1 LGGAH
6 VIAAIL
12 AVDGGNSKADVA
24 LVAADGTLLGAMRGP
39 TVSHQAVGLEPG
51 LDALEATV
59 GRVLKWAGAE
69 PDRRPAA
76 RFGIFTLAG
85 ADLPADMRMLRR
97 ALIERALVDEV
108 VVLNDTHAA
117 LRAGSDRPW
126 GVVVVCGAG
135 INGLGVGPT
144 GRTVRF
150 AGVGEYSGD
159 RGGGGDVGTAALA
172 AAIRG
177 RDGRGPR
184 TSLERRVP
192 AHFGLRRPDDLTLEL
207 YLGRLDPDRLREL
220 TPLVFA
226 AAADG
231 DPVATSI
238 VDDLAD
244 EVVAW
249 ARAIIRRLHLTR
261 RDVPVVLSG
270 GVFRTSFDPF
280 FGRIRAGVG
289 RVAPAA
295 RVERLAA
302 PPVLGAAL
310 LGLDRLELA
319 PADRRAA
326 EARLRSSLTDERLRT
341 GLDAEALDEG

>member
-1 LGGAH
+1 MT
-6 VIAAIL
+6 AAIL

-24 LVAADGTLLGAMRGP
+24 LVAADGALLGALRGP

-51 LDALEATV
+51 LDALEASV
-59 GRVLKWAGAE
+59 RHILQGAGARS
-69 PDRRPAA
+69 DRRPVA
-76 RFGIFTLAG
+76 RVGIFALAG
-85 ADLPADMRMLRR
+85 ADLPADTRLLRR
-97 ALIERALVDEV
+97 ALVELGLTRKVE
-108 VVLNDTHAA
+108 VLNDTHAA

-192 AHFGLRRPDDLTLEL
+192 AHFGLRRPDDLTVEL
-207 YLGRLDPDRLREL
+207 YAGRLDPDRLREL

-231 DPVATSI
+231 DPVAVAI

-261 RDVPVVLSG
+261 QDVPVVLSG
-270 GVFRTSFDPF
+270 GVFRTTFEPF
-280 FGRIRAGVG
+280 FGRIRAGVAT
-289 RVAPAA
+289 VAPAA
-295 RVERLAA
+295 RVGRLEA

-310 LGLDRLELA
+310 LGLDRLDLD

-326 EARLRSSLTDERLRT
+326 EARLRSELTDERLRT
-341 GLDAEALDEG
+341 GGGALRRAGA

>member
-1 LGGAH
+1 MT
-6 VIAAIL
+6 AAIL

-24 LVAADGTLLGAMRGP
+24 LVAADGTVLGSMRGP
-39 TVSHQAVGLEPG
+39 TVSHQAVGLGPG
-51 LDALEATV
+51 LDALETTV
-59 GRVLKWAGAE
+59 GHVLRRSGVGS
-69 PDRRPAA
+69 DQRPAA
-76 RFGIFTLAG
+76 RVGIFSLAG
-85 ADLPADMRMLRR
+85 ADLPADMRLLRR
-97 ALIERALVDEV
+97 ALVERALVDEV
-108 VVLNDTHAA
+108 VVLNDTDAA
-117 LRAGSDRPW
+117 LRAGSDRSW

-184 TSLERRVP
+184 TSLEALVP
-192 AHFGLRRPDDLTLEL
+192 AHFGRRRPDDLTLEL
-207 YLGRLDPDRLREL
+207 YSGRLDPDRLREL

-226 AAADG
+226 AAAQG
-231 DPVATSI
+231 DAVAAAI
-238 VDDLAD
+238 VDALAD

-270 GVFRTSFDPF
+270 GVFRTTFEPF
-280 FGRIRAGVG
+280 FARIRSGVAE
-289 RVAPAA
+289 VAPAA
-295 RVERLAA
+295 QIRRLDA

-310 LGLDRLELA
+310 LGLDRLELDA
-319 PADRRAA
+319 ADRRAA
-326 EARLRSSLTDERLRT
+326 EVRLRSALTDPRLRT
-341 GLDAEALDEG
+341 GGDAGLRDEA